1 MASREAWD
9 SKYRAEGRD
18 APEFDPFLL
27 EARPHFPTG
36 HGHSSRAADL
46 ACGSGRNAL
55 CLARWG
61 LDTVAIDYSPEA
73 LRRCRERA
81 NALGLELKTECLDLE
96 TAHVELGD
104 GVFDVVVVFNYLHR
118 PLIPILK
125 QCVKPRGIIAYKTFT
140 VAQLQF
146 GTGPKN
152 PDYLLKPQELGDLFS
167 DFDQIVYREE
177 RTCQATASLVAR
189 RP

>member
-1 MASREAWD
+1 MTSREAWD
-9 SKYRAEGRD
+9 SKYRAEGQSLPD
-18 APEFDPFLL
+18 FDPLLL
-27 EARPHFPTG
+27 EARPHLPG
-36 HGHSSRAADL
+36 LDGRAADV

-61 LDTVAIDYSPEA
+61 LDTVAIDYSPAA
-73 LRRCRERA
+73 LRLCSERA
-81 NALGLELKTECLDLE
+81 QAQGLALKTTCLDLE
-96 TAHVELGD
+96 SANMDLGD

-125 QCVKPRGIIAYKTFT
+125 KCVRSGGIIVYKTFT
-140 VAQLQF
+140 VDQLQF
-146 GTGPKN
+146 GSGPKN
-152 PDYLLKPQELGDLFS
+152 PNYLLKPRELSDLFS

-177 RTCQATASLVAR
+177 CSCQATASLVAR

>member
-9 SKYRAEGRD
+9 SKYGAEGQSV
-18 APEFDPFLL
+18 PEFDPLLL
-27 EARPHFPTG
+27 EARRYFPRPDG
-36 HGHSSRAADL
+36 HAQRAADV

-73 LRRCRERA
+73 LRVCSERA
-81 NALGLELKTECLDLE
+81 QAQGLALNTACLDLE
-96 TAHVELGD
+96 TAGVDLGD
-104 GVFDVVVVFNYLHR
+104 GAFDVVVVFNYLHR

-125 QCVKPRGIIAYKTFT
+125 QCVRSRGIIVYKTFT
-140 VAQLQF
+140 VDQLQF
-146 GTGPKN
+146 GAGPRN
-152 PDYLLKPQELGDLFS
+152 PDYLLQPRELCNLFS
-167 DFDQIVYREE
+167 DFEQIVHREE
-177 RTCQATASLVAR
+177 CTCQATASLVAR